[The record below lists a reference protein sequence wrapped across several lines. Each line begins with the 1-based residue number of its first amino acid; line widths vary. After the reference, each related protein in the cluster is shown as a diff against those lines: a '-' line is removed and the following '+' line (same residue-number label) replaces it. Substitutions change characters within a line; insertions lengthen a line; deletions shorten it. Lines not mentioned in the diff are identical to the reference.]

1 MNSNSGRLD
10 FWSNRETARVLDSI
24 AKLLELPSRSSLG
37 NVLLTTNTIDIADIR
52 SKRKRRLA
60 LVAEN
65 EQEQQENK
73 ELNIH
78 EIASKSKNWKEQ
90 FKDIVKR
97 EKSGAPYLIESLSKL
112 NELDK
117 RLKIFSETPR
127 KKTTIRAKAIS
138 SKAFSG
144 YALLVAEYESAI
156 NKPND
161 RTKIKFI
168 GDYTAFELFK
178 ISSNSSTPV
187 KQKLGFLL
195 RELTIEKHTFE
206 DNQELLRQI
215 NELQQACNFGVKQYH
230 IAKKSNTGVDSSLRD
245 LCNRIN
251 AIHSYII
258 IKITN

>member
-1 MNSNSGRLD
+1 MNAKNGRLD

-65 EQEQQENK
+65 EQEQQEDK

-90 FKDIVKR
+90 FRDIVKR
-97 EKSGAPYLIESLSKL
+97 ESSNAPYLSESLSKL

-117 RLKIFSETPR
+117 RLKIYSDTPR
-127 KKTTIRAKAIS
+127 KKTTIRIKAIS
-138 SKAFSG
+138 SKAFQD
-144 YALLVAEYESAI
+144 YAPLVAEYESAI
-156 NKPND
+156 NKRND

-168 GDYTAFELFK
+168 GDYSAFELFK
-178 ISSNSSTPV
+178 ISSTNSIPV
-187 KQKLGFLL
+187 KEKLAVLL
-195 RELTIEKHTFE
+195 RNLTVEKHTFE
-206 DNQELLRQI
+206 DTQELFRQI

-230 IAKKSNTGVDSSLRD
+230 IAKKSNAGVDNSLRD
-245 LCNRIN
+245 LSKRID
-251 AIHSYII
+251 ALHSYIST
-258 IKITN
+258 KITI